1 LTKRELHSCVLVFQR
16 IRDNDRW
23 RRAASS
29 GFLGGHWSLG
39 QEVRASVLFLDLVGK
54 DGVPAC
60 SDGQAIG
67 GTCQVTCVRREDT
80 QRHAV
85 LLHENLGACMH
96 GRIKGIPQYSW
107 EYPTILVH
115 LYVYMYVYLYIHMY
129 NAIFYNTFAH
139 SSPKQLKKRPFS
151 LASAVSTD
159 HSPLVK
165 APCCSPFCLCSC
177 NFQPKI

>member
-1 LTKRELHSCVLVFQR
+1 MWAFFLSSLSLHRIISLISFSIFSAISLIWFSLPNKKQRRQAAGTRARRRKCCGAGECGQRKRALPAREHSQR
-16 IRDNDRW
+16 T
-23 RRAASS
+23 RARPARTSVAGMG
-29 GFLGGHWSLG
+29 GF
-39 QEVRASVLFLDLVGK
+39 
-54 DGVPAC
+54 
-60 SDGQAIG
+60 
-67 GTCQVTCVRREDT
+67 
-80 QRHAV
+80 
-85 LLHENLGACMH
+85 N
-96 GRIKGIPQYSW
+96 SW

-159 HSPLVK
+159 HSLLVK

>member
-1 LTKRELHSCVLVFQR
+1 MALIICFRRPDKKTIVGR
-16 IRDNDRW
+16 RD
-23 RRAASS
+23 
-29 GFLGGHWSLG
+29 
-39 QEVRASVLFLDLVGK
+39 QK
-54 DGVPAC
+54 DGLRMCLSILSWSWINFTHTVY
-60 SDGQAIG
+60 SDVNKALTMG
-67 GTCQVTCVRREDT
+67 GS
-80 QRHAV
+80 
-85 LLHENLGACMH
+85 
-96 GRIKGIPQYSW
+96 KGIPQYSW